1 MTSHIKPANEQIQK
15 MEIVNRFLI
24 GKTPEEIAEDMELST
39 QMVKYYLAQDSAQDY
54 LAKSASNKEVQLHL
68 KRIDRAGS
76 MMDTLLNRIEDFIAN
91 EEFTVEKRKDSHV
104 ALVKDVLLNKLPT
117 SINKAIGTA
126 ININLWWTTSSNTT
140 EHPLAKLVK
149 GLDPEQTLLFR
160 QVIDKLMEHIEA
172 GRLFVIREM
181 LKELEN
187 LDEPILNGN

>member
-1 MTSHIKPANEQIQK
+1 MTSHIKPANEQMQK

-24 GKTPEEIAEDMELST
+24 GKTPEEIGTDMGLST

-91 EEFTVEKRKDSHV
+91 EEFTVEKWKDSHV

-126 ININLWWTTSSNTT
+126 ININL
-140 EHPLAKLVK
+140 
-149 GLDPEQTLLFR
+149 G
-160 QVIDKLMEHIEA
+160 
-172 GRLFVIREM
+172 
-181 LKELEN
+181 
-187 LDEPILNGN
+187 